1 MRSSLFKLYISYND
15 PSNLL
20 QVLILLIKNDNSNK
34 KERTIFE
41 ITSKRVIFPGKIS
54 NKRGTCVLTMKA
66 QANKAEARF
75 SSQEKSKEE
84 KRMLITLAEVNHFE
98 ELMVSLTRHT

>member
-20 QVLILLIKNDNSNK
+20 QVLILLIKNNDK

-66 QANKAEARF
+66 QANKTEARF

-98 ELMVSLTRHT
+98 ELIVSLTRHT

>member
-66 QANKAEARF
+66 QANKTEARF

-98 ELMVSLTRHT
+98 ELIVSLTRHT

>member
-20 QVLILLIKNDNSNK
+20 QVLILLIKNNNNNK

-66 QANKAEARF
+66 QANKTEARF

>member
-20 QVLILLIKNDNSNK
+20 QVLILLIKNNDK

-66 QANKAEARF
+66 QANKTEARF

-84 KRMLITLAEVNHFE
+84 KRMLITLAEMNHFE

>member
-66 QANKAEARF
+66 QANETEARF

>member
-66 QANKAEARF
+66 QANKTEARF

-84 KRMLITLAEVNHFE
+84 KKDVDN
-98 ELMVSLTRHT
+98 VG

>member
-15 PSNLL
+15 SSNLL
-20 QVLILLIKNDNSNK
+20 QVLILLIKNNDK

-66 QANKAEARF
+66 QANKTEARF

-84 KRMLITLAEVNHFE
+84 KRMLITLTEVNHFE

>member
-66 QANKAEARF
+66 QANKTEARF
-75 SSQEKSKEE
+75 SSQEKSKEK